1 MKKTITMMTA
11 VIAALMMIS
20 CQMTADDPQTTY
32 VPDTENTAASETPEE
47 NPPADDR
54 EPETPDT
61 TPPEKDE
68 DETPEEEKVL
78 DLSATRQYTM
88 NVGETVTL
96 PNYIGDYEVYYQVQ
110 NDSDVI
116 SVSGTGLT
124 ADSVGS
130 AVLKAFDWNDEN
142 RTWSCTVTVKAEGF
156 SGSAIEYK
164 LGGNWTREGGS
175 SLVLNQ
181 NHTGTMKNYLNGSLV
196 QDWVFSWT
204 GSEYGNTK
212 YLSITDCY
220 DNKTNNSV
228 DDKQFTV
235 ERISS
240 TSLTLRGNLGFG
252 MPATTTWSKE

>member
-20 CQMTADDPQTTY
+20 CQMTADDPQTIY
-32 VPDTENTAASETPEE
+32 VSDTENTPASETP
-47 NPPADDR
+47 
-54 EPETPDT
+54 
-61 TPPEKDE
+61 
-68 DETPEEEKVL
+68 EEKVL

-164 LGGNWTREGGS
+164 LGGNWTCEGGS

-181 NHTGTMKNYLNGSLV
+181 NHTGTMKNYLNGSLL

-212 YLSITDCY
+212 YLNITACY
-220 DNKTNNSV
+220 DNKANNSV
-228 DDKQFTV
+228 DDRQFTV

-240 TSLTLRGNLGFG
+240 SSLTLKGNLGFG

>member
-32 VPDTENTAASETPEE
+32 VPDTENTTASETPEE
-47 NPPADDR
+47 TPPADDR

-68 DETPEEEKVL
+68 DETPEEKVL
-78 DLSATRQYTM
+78 DLSVTRQYTM

-110 NDSDVI
+110 NDSDVV

-196 QDWVFSWT
+196 QDWIFSWT

-212 YLSITDCY
+212 YLNITACY
-220 DNKTNNSV
+220 DNKTNKSV

>member
-1 MKKTITMMTA
+1 MKKTMTIMAA
-11 VIAALMMIS
+11 VIAAFMMIS
-20 CQMTADDPQTTY
+20 CQMSGEDSQTTY
-32 VPDTENTAASETPEE
+32 VPDTENTPASETPEE

-54 EPETPDT
+54 DPEVPDS
-61 TPPEKDE
+61 TPPEQNE
-68 DETPEEEKVL
+68 DETPEGKVL
-78 DLSATRQYTM
+78 DLSSTRQYTM

-110 NDSDVI
+110 YDSDVI

-124 ADSVGS
+124 ADNVGD

-175 SLVLNQ
+175 TLVLNQ
-181 NHTGTMKNYLNGSLV
+181 NHAGTMKNYLNGNLV

-220 DNKTNNSV
+220 DYKTNKSV
-228 DDKQFTV
+228 DDRQFTV

-240 TSLTLRGNLGFG
+240 SSLTLKGNLGFG
-252 MPATTTWSKE
+252 MSSTTTWSKE

>member
-1 MKKTITMMTA
+1 MKKIITMMTA

-32 VPDTENTAASETPEE
+32 VPDTENTPASETPEE
-47 NPPADDR
+47 NPTADDR
-54 EPETPDT
+54 EPEVPDS

-68 DETPEEEKVL
+68 DETPEEKVL
-78 DLSATRQYTM
+78 DLSSTRQYTM

-164 LGGNWTREGGS
+164 LGGNWTRGGGS

-196 QDWVFSWT
+196 QDWGFSWT

-212 YLSITDCY
+212 YLNITACY
-220 DNKTNNSV
+220 DNKTNKSV

>member
-11 VIAALMMIS
+11 VIAVLMMIS

-61 TPPEKDE
+61 TPPEMDE
-68 DETPEEEKVL
+68 DETPEEKVL

-212 YLSITDCY
+212 YLNITACY
-220 DNKTNNSV
+220 DNKTNKSV

-240 TSLTLRGNLGFG
+240 SSLTLKGNLGFG

>member
-32 VPDTENTAASETPEE
+32 VPDTENTPASETPEE
-47 NPPADDR
+47 NPSADDR

-68 DETPEEEKVL
+68 DETPEEKVL

-142 RTWSCTVTVKAEGF
+142 RTWSCTVIVKAEGF

-164 LGGNWTREGGS
+164 LGGNWTRGS

-212 YLSITDCY
+212 YLNITACY

-240 TSLTLRGNLGFG
+240 TSLTLRGNLGLECLLQLHG
-252 MPATTTWSKE
+252 ARSSL

>member
-1 MKKTITMMTA
+1 MTIWR
-11 VIAALMMIS
+11 V
-20 CQMTADDPQTTY
+20 
-32 VPDTENTAASETPEE
+32 NW
-47 NPPADDR
+47 
-54 EPETPDT
+54 
-61 TPPEKDE
+61 
-68 DETPEEEKVL
+68 
-78 DLSATRQYTM
+78 
-88 NVGETVTL
+88 
-96 PNYIGDYEVYYQVQ
+96 
-110 NDSDVI
+110 
-116 SVSGTGLT
+116 TG
-124 ADSVGS
+124 V
-130 AVLKAFDWNDEN
+130 KAFDWNDEN

-181 NHTGTMKNYLNGSLV
+181 NHTGTMKNYLNGSLL

-212 YLSITDCY
+212 YLNITACY

>member
-32 VPDTENTAASETPEE
+32 VPDTENTAASETQEE

-68 DETPEEEKVL
+68 DEIPEEKEL

-212 YLSITDCY
+212 YLNITACY

>member
-32 VPDTENTAASETPEE
+32 VPDTENTPASETPEE

-68 DETPEEEKVL
+68 DETSEEKVL
-78 DLSATRQYTM
+78 DLSVTRQYTM

-96 PNYIGDYEVYYQVQ
+96 PNFIGDYEVYYQVQ

-181 NHTGTMKNYLNGSLV
+181 NHTGTMKNYLNESLV

-212 YLSITDCY
+212 YLNITACY
-220 DNKTNNSV
+220 DNKTNKSV
-228 DDKQFTV
+228 DDRQFTV

>member
-1 MKKTITMMTA
+1 MMTA

-20 CQMTADDPQTTY
+20 CQMTADDPQTIY
-32 VPDTENTAASETPEE
+32 VSDTENTPASETP
-47 NPPADDR
+47 
-54 EPETPDT
+54 
-61 TPPEKDE
+61 
-68 DETPEEEKVL
+68 EEKVL

-164 LGGNWTREGGS
+164 LGGNWTCEGGS

-181 NHTGTMKNYLNGSLV
+181 NHTGTMKNYLNGSLL

-212 YLSITDCY
+212 YLNITACY
-220 DNKTNNSV
+220 DNKANNSV
-228 DDKQFTV
+228 DDRQFTV

-240 TSLTLRGNLGFG
+240 SSLTLKGNLGFG

>member
-1 MKKTITMMTA
+1 
-11 VIAALMMIS
+11 
-20 CQMTADDPQTTY
+20 
-32 VPDTENTAASETPEE
+32 
-47 NPPADDR
+47 
-54 EPETPDT
+54 
-61 TPPEKDE
+61 
-68 DETPEEEKVL
+68 
-78 DLSATRQYTM
+78 M

-212 YLSITDCY
+212 YLNITACY

>member
-47 NPPADDR
+47 NPSADDR

-68 DETPEEEKVL
+68 DETSEEKVL

-212 YLSITDCY
+212 YLNITACY
-220 DNKTNNSV
+220 DNKANNSV
-228 DDKQFTV
+228 DDRQFTV

>member
-32 VPDTENTAASETPEE
+32 VPDTENTATSETPEE

-68 DETPEEEKVL
+68 DETPEEKVL

-212 YLSITDCY
+212 YLNITTCY

>member
-47 NPPADDR
+47 NPSADDR

-68 DETPEEEKVL
+68 DETPEEKEL
-78 DLSATRQYTM
+78 DLSAIRQYTM

-212 YLSITDCY
+212 YLNITACY
-220 DNKTNNSV
+220 DNKANNSV
-228 DDKQFTV
+228 DDRQFTV

-240 TSLTLRGNLGFG
+240 SSLTLKGNLGFG

>member
-32 VPDTENTAASETPEE
+32 VPDTENTATSETPEE

-68 DETPEEEKVL
+68 DETPEEKVL

-96 PNYIGDYEVYYQVQ
+96 PNYIGNYEVYYQVQ

-181 NHTGTMKNYLNGSLV
+181 NHTGTMKNYFNGSLV

-212 YLSITDCY
+212 YLNITACY